1 MKSPPLSWQ
10 SGNYLEECSSGAVV
24 DGKEAASDENVNSN
38 RLMLKMLKD
47 CSNIL
52 RIEKFPKKD
61 SRNLLCALVEEE
73 DLRVPCLRKM
83 LLEKCNVAP
92 ILSRLLTQQGGN
104 VFLSHY
110 SQIHIF
116 ISPFIFGFL

>member
-10 SGNYLEECSSGAVV
+10 SGNYLEKSSSGIDV
-24 DGKEAASDENVNSN
+24 DGKEEASDAQ
-38 RLMLKMLKD
+38 D

-52 RIEKFPKKD
+52 RIKNISQK
-61 SRNLLCALVEEE
+61 SRNLCALVESE
-73 DLRVPCLRKM
+73 DLRVSCLRKM
-83 LLEKCNVAP
+83 LLEKCNVAS
-92 ILSRLLTQQGGN
+92 ILSRLLTEQEGN

-116 ISPFIFGFL
+116 ISPFIFVLI